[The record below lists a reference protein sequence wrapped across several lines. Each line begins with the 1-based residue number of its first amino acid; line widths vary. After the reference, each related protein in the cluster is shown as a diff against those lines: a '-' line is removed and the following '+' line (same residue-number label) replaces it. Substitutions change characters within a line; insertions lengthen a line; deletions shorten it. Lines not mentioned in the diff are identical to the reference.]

1 MQQMEAI
8 KGMLIK
14 KKTILCKTD
23 GSRVMSGNLNIK
35 SRCIINVKQ
44 AQAHESTH
52 PANVHVVN
60 TSINNNYTL
69 MTTNYQKYV

>member
-1 MQQMEAI
+1 M
-8 KGMLIK
+8 K
-14 KKTILCKTD
+14 KKIKLCCNIASKTD

-44 AQAHESTH
+44 AQANESTH

>member
-1 MQQMEAI
+1 MEAI

-14 KKTILCKTD
+14 KNQTILCKTD

-35 SRCIINVKQ
+35 SRCIIKVKQ